1 MTKARIVIA
10 ETIAETG
17 LDRLRAAG
25 FDVDI
30 QVDKTP
36 QQLHA
41 ILPGA
46 SALIVRS
53 ATMVDAQM
61 LKAGSDLMVVARAG
75 VGLDN
80 IDVEAA
86 TQQGVMVVNAPQS
99 NVLSAAEH
107 TMALILSIARNVPQA
122 HRALVAGRWERA
134 KWEGIEL
141 AGKTL
146 GILGLGRIG
155 TLVAQRAR
163 AFDMRLIAFDPFVSA
178 DRARELGVDMLSLEQ
193 VVEQSDSLNTSLPAS

>member
-1 MTKARIVIA
+1 MTKTRIVIA

-25 FDVDI
+25 FEVDI

-36 QQLHA
+36 QQLQA

-46 SALIVRS
+46 RALIVRS

-61 LKAGSDLMVVARAG
+61 LEAGRDLMVVARAG

-122 HRALVAGRWERA
+122 HRALVEGRWERS
-134 KWEGIEL
+134 KW
-141 AGKTL
+141 
-146 GILGLGRIG
+146 
-155 TLVAQRAR
+155 
-163 AFDMRLIAFDPFVSA
+163 
-178 DRARELGVDMLSLEQ
+178 
-193 VVEQSDSLNTSLPAS
+193 